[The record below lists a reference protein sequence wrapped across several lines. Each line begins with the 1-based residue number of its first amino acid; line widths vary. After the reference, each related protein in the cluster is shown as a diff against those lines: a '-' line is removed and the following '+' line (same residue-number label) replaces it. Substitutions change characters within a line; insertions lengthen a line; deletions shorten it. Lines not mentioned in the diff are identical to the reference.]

1 MNSHQDPNDPQ
12 PEPDP
17 GQDSPESVAGATPA
31 PPHGAPDGAG
41 ATGDS
46 TPLGGSTKPGDFTP
60 TGDSGP
66 PSGSADPT
74 AAPPTRPAGQTSTTE
89 QLPPQAARTAP
100 PTATPNFFDWLRG
113 LGIVRGQDRWI
124 GGVASGIAARTGL
137 DPVLIRGGF
146 ILLAIFGGVG
156 ILLYGL
162 AWALLPEPDG
172 RIHLES
178 ATQGRWTSGMTGAL
192 ILTIAG
198 IGRPNFPFFTD
209 GGGGGF
215 FWTIFW
221 IGAVIFGIY
230 VVVTMSNKK
239 SDDPGS
245 ASAPHHGAHPSATH
259 TVATDKPGTTHS
271 SGTLTP
277 PPLYSQLPPIPP
289 PRHSPP
295 VPQKP
300 PVPKPSGAELALYLG
315 GALIAVGT
323 VLALDYANIFNL
335 GSSVIPVAIAAGL
348 ILLGLGIVTLGLRGR
363 TSGFLGFMAAVGIA
377 ASVVTGS
384 TVATGALTVG
394 SSAVWAPTAEG
405 PAGEGYTVVAGQGTV
420 DLSNLSN
427 LDEDLVV
434 PVNSLAGNV
443 GILIPDD
450 VPVEVR
456 SSIALGALSTVDN
469 GQEATAGGMWHPAEI
484 DLNQN
489 ASGPSIILEI
499 RGAMSHTTVA
509 ATQTELENVG
519 GISR

>member
-1 MNSHQDPNDPQ
+1 MNSQQDPNDPQ
-12 PEPDP
+12 PEQPADHTS
-17 GQDSPESVAGATPA
+17 QPEPA
-31 PPHGAPDGAG
+31 SQPEQAPRTGTGYETDG
-41 ATGDS
+41 TGEW
-46 TPLGGSTKPGDFTP
+46 P
-60 TGDSGP
+60 TTG
-66 PSGSADPT
+66 
-74 AAPPTRPAGQTSTTE
+74 
-89 QLPPQAARTAP
+89 QLPPQTARSSPGTS
-100 PTATPNFFDWLRG
+100 TNFFAWLRG
-113 LGIVRGQDRWI
+113 LGIARGQDRWI

-146 ILLAIFGGVG
+146 VLLAIFGGVG

-172 RIHLES
+172 RIHVES
-178 ATQGRWTSGMTGAL
+178 ATQGSWTSGMTGAL

-198 IGRPNFPFFTD
+198 IGRPNFPFFAD
-209 GGGGGF
+209 GGGGAF

-230 VVVTMSNKK
+230 VAVAMSNRK
-239 SDDPGS
+239 SDAPGTTS
-245 ASAPHHGAHPSATH
+245 SDAGTSHTGTHTSSTH
-259 TVATDKPGTTHS
+259 TVAADKPGTARA

-277 PPLYSQLPPIPP
+277 PPLYSQLPPLPP
-289 PRHSPP
+289 PRHIPP

-315 GALIAVGT
+315 GALIAVGA
-323 VLALDYANIFNL
+323 VLALDYTGILNL
-335 GSSVIPVAIAAGL
+335 GTSVIPVAIAAGL
-348 ILLGLGIVTLGLRGR
+348 ILVGLGIVTLGLRGR
-363 TSGFLGFMAAVGIA
+363 TSSFLGFMAGVGIVA
-377 ASVVTGS
+377 AVVAGS
-384 TVATGALTVG
+384 TFATGTITVG
-394 SSAVWAPTAEG
+394 SSAVWTPTTEE
-405 PAGEGYTVVAGQGTV
+405 PASEGYTVVAGQGTV
-420 DLSNLSN
+420 DLSNLTN
-427 LDEDLVV
+427 LDADVVV

-450 VPVEVR
+450 VPVQVR

-484 DLNQN
+484 DLNEN

-509 ATQTELENVG
+509 ASPTELEDVG

>member
-1 MNSHQDPNDPQ
+1 MNPHQDPNDHSDNP
-12 PEPDP
+12 PIEATPDP
-17 GQDSPESVAGATPA
+17 VESTAGHGQDFSPRDQPAGEA
-31 PPHGAPDGAG
+31 PPAVNGMPDPDSAPGGTPRADTPPA
-41 ATGDS
+41 AS
-46 TPLGGSTKPGDFTP
+46 T
-60 TGDSGP
+60 
-66 PSGSADPT
+66 
-74 AAPPTRPAGQTSTTE
+74 
-89 QLPPQAARTAP
+89 
-100 PTATPNFFDWLRG
+100 NFFGWLRG

-124 GGVASGIAARTGL
+124 GGVASGIAVRTGL

-156 ILLYGL
+156 VLLYGL

-178 ATQGRWTSGMTGAL
+178 AARGSWTSGMTGAL
-192 ILTIAG
+192 ILTVVG
-198 IGRPNFPFFTD
+198 IGRPNFPFFVDD
-209 GGGGGF
+209 GGGGAF

-239 SDDPGS
+239 TDAPGT
-245 ASAPHHGAHPSATH
+245 ASAPPAGAHTSSTH
-259 TVATDKPGTTHS
+259 TVATDKPGTS
-271 SGTLTP
+271 RPPGTLTP
-277 PPLYSQLPPIPP
+277 PPLYSELPPLPA
-289 PRHSPP
+289 PRQRPP

-315 GALIAVGT
+315 GALIAVGA
-323 VLALDYANIFNL
+323 VLVLDYTGIFSL
-335 GSSVIPVAIAAGL
+335 GNSAIPVAIAAGL

-363 TSGFLGFMAAVGIA
+363 TSGFLGFMAAVGMA
-377 ASVVTGS
+377 AAVVTGS
-384 TVATGALTVG
+384 TLGTGALTIG
-394 SSAVWAPTAEG
+394 SSAVWSPTTER
-405 PAGEGYTVVAGQGTV
+405 PASDGYTVVAGQGTV
-420 DLSNLSN
+420 DLSNLAN

-469 GQEATAGGMWHPAEI
+469 GQEATAGGMWHPAQI
-484 DLNQN
+484 DLNQD
-489 ASGPSIILEI
+489 ASGPRIILEI